1 MQVFYVTFVQPI
13 RINEAT
19 ISVLTISTLS
29 EFCLEENVILLPLRN
44 IAYYFKITQV

>member
-29 EFCLEENVILLPLRN
+29 EFCLEENVIPLPLSCVYSDER
-44 IAYYFKITQV
+44 K